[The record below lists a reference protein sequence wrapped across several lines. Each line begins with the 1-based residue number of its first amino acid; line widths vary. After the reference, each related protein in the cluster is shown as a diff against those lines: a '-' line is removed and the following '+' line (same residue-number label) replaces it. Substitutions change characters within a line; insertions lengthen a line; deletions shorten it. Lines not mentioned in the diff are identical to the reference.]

1 MLIVVI
7 HIYENSFL
15 LFVFSKGNIRKG
27 CAREQDFVDAFT
39 ILRFEIK
46 LTSPG

>member
-27 CAREQDFVDAFT
+27 CAREEDFVDAFT